1 MTWVGVSPFPL
12 SATRESSTAY
22 SKGGGEDW
30 GDCSVS
36 ADLVLSSSDAGD
48 RRVGVKGKKGCR
60 ELLCWQ
66 VWWRALRRMI
76 VTFQYTYH
84 FTWEGSIRSTIL
96 ADTESGGTP
105 TDITLILV

>member
-12 SATRESSTAY
+12 SATRESSTTY

-48 RRVGVKGKKGCR
+48 RRVGVKGKRDAVNYSAGR
-60 ELLCWQ
+60 
-66 VWWRALRRMI
+66 
-76 VTFQYTYH
+76 
-84 FTWEGSIRSTIL
+84 
-96 ADTESGGTP
+96 SGGEP
-105 TDITLILV
+105 FAVS